1 MTKQVTEPV
10 LYRLGMLHLALVV
23 EVEQAGQPYP
33 WSSSQLTAAL
43 SDPQASVWG
52 ARDTQGTLLGFAV
65 LCRLP
70 FDAELQAITVVPDA
84 RRQGIGQLLLTRMC
98 EEASDWGSE
107 RLLLEVRASNKAA
120 IALYRRLAFEVDGRR
135 RGYYPSEDGGK
146 REDALLMS
154 RRL

>member
-10 LYRLGMLHLALVV
+10 LYRLGMLHLASVV
-23 EVEQAGQPYP
+23 EVEQAGQPHP

-43 SDPQASVWG
+43 NDPQASVWG
-52 ARDTQGTLLGFAV
+52 ARDTQGILLGFAV

-107 RLLLEVRASNKAA
+107 RLLLEVRASNEAA

-135 RGYYPSEDGGK
+135 RGYYPSGDGGK